1 MKAFCL
7 NNISKVA
14 LATLKAPDTIVDDV
28 KDADS
33 ILVRSADMHEMK
45 LDKNILAVAR
55 AGAGVNNIPLA
66 DYAKEG
72 VVVFNTPGAN
82 ANAVKELVLAGM
94 LLASRDIIG
103 GNQWIKDNADNANVG
118 KDAEKAKKAYAGNEI
133 CGKTIAVLGLGAI
146 GILVANACVDLGM
159 KVVGYDPYLSI
170 KNALKLNRKV
180 KFVEKIT
187 DAVRDVDFITVHVP
201 AMDSTKGMINK
212 EVLYAASKGV
222 VVLDFARDTLVNEKD
237 MEEALKNG
245 QVKKF
250 VTDFANANVVKLPN
264 TIVLPHLG
272 ASTDEAEDNCALM
285 AVEELKDFIENGNIK
300 NSVNYPAVDA
310 GAKPQNITRVCI
322 NHTNNPGI
330 IAKFTNAISTT
341 GANIESLVSQSKG
354 EYAYTILDV
363 DKTVDTKAFD
373 GLDGVLRVRVI

>member
-14 LATLKAPDTIVDDV
+14 LATLKAPDTIVEDV

-55 AGAGVNNIPLA
+55 AGAGVNNIPLE

-103 GNQWIKDNADNANVG
+103 GNEWVKDNADNANVG
-118 KDAEKAKKAYAGNEI
+118 KDAEKAKKAFAGNEI
-133 CGKTIAVLGLGAI
+133 YGKKIAVLGLGAI

-170 KNALKLNRKV
+170 KNALKLNKKV
-180 KFVEKIT
+180 NFVEKIA
-187 DAVRDVDFITVHVP
+187 DAAKDADFITVHVP
-201 AMDSTKGMINK
+201 AMDATKGMLNK
-212 EVLYAASKGV
+212 EVFYAASKGV

-237 MEEALKNG
+237 LEEALKNG

-250 VTDFANANVVKLPN
+250 VTDFANANVVKFPN

-272 ASTDEAEDNCALM
+272 ASTEEAEDNCAVM

-310 GAKPQNITRVCI
+310 GAKPASITRVCI

-330 IAKFTNAISTT
+330 ISKFTSEISAK
-341 GANIESLVSQSKG
+341 GANIETLVSQSKG
-354 EYAYTILDV
+354 NFAYTVLDLNKNV
-363 DKTVDTKAFD
+363 DVKSLTAVE
-373 GLDGVLRVRVI
+373 GVLRVRVI

>member
-1 MKAFCL
+1 MKAYCL

-14 LATLKAPDTIVDDV
+14 LATLKKPDTIVEDI

-45 LDKNILAVAR
+45 LDANILAVAR
-55 AGAGVNNIPLA
+55 AGAGVNNIPLE

-103 GNQWIKDNADNANVG
+103 GNEWVKENADNANVG
-118 KDAEKAKKAYAGNEI
+118 KDAEKAKKAFAGNEI
-133 CGKTIAVLGLGAI
+133 YGKKIAVLGLGAI

-170 KNALKLNRKV
+170 KNALKLNKKV
-180 KFVEKIT
+180 NFVEKIA
-187 DAVRDVDFITVHVP
+187 DAAKDADFITVHVP
-201 AMDSTKGMINK
+201 AMDTTKGMLNK
-212 EVLYAASKGV
+212 EVFYAASKGV

-237 MEEALKNG
+237 LEEALKNG

-272 ASTDEAEDNCALM
+272 ASTEEAEDNCAVM
-285 AVEELKDFIENGNIK
+285 AVEELKDFIENGNIR

-310 GAKPQNITRVCI
+310 GAKPATGARVCI

-330 IAKFTNAISTT
+330 ISKFTSEISAK

-354 EYAYTILDV
+354 EFAYTVLDLNKNV
-363 DKTVDTKAFD
+363 DVKSLASVE
-373 GLDGVLRVRVI
+373 GVLRVRVI

>member
-1 MKAFCL
+1 MKAYCL

-14 LATLKAPDTIVDDV
+14 LAGLKAPDVIVEDIN
-28 KDADS
+28 DADS
-33 ILVRSADMHEMK
+33 ILVRSADMHEMD
-45 LDKNILAVAR
+45 LNKNILAVAR
-55 AGAGVNNIPLA
+55 AGAGVNNIPL
-66 DYAKEG
+66 DKYAEAG

-103 GNQWIKDNADNANVG
+103 GNNWIKENVANENVG
-118 KDAEKAKKAYAGNEI
+118 KDAEKAKKAFAGNEI
-133 CGKTIAVLGLGAI
+133 YGKKIAVLGLGAI

-170 KNALKLNRKV
+170 DNALKLSKKV
-180 KFVEKIT
+180 VYEKFLN
-187 DAVRDVDFITVHVP
+187 DAVRDADFITVHVP

-212 EVLYAASKGV
+212 DVLYAATKGV

-237 MEEALKNG
+237 LAEALNNG

-272 ASTDEAEDNCALM
+272 ASTDEAEDNCAFFSIGLLCKFKIFFCF
-285 AVEELKDFIENGNIK
+285 VFIFKVIH
-300 NSVNYPAVDA
+300 NSIFLY
-310 GAKPQNITRVCI
+310 
-322 NHTNNPGI
+322 
-330 IAKFTNAISTT
+330 
-341 GANIESLVSQSKG
+341 
-354 EYAYTILDV
+354 
-363 DKTVDTKAFD
+363 
-373 GLDGVLRVRVI
+373 

>member
-1 MKAFCL
+1 MKAYCL

-14 LATLKAPDTIVDDV
+14 LAGLKAPDVIVDDI

-33 ILVRSADMHEMK
+33 ILVRSADMHEME

-55 AGAGVNNIPLA
+55 AGAGVNNIPL
-66 DYAKEG
+66 DKYAEAG

-103 GNQWIKDNADNANVG
+103 GNNWIKENADNANVG
-118 KDAEKAKKAYAGNEI
+118 KDAEKAKKAFAGNEI
-133 CGKTIAVLGLGAI
+133 YGKKIAVLGLGAI

-170 KNALKLNRKV
+170 DNALKLSKKV
-180 KFVEKIT
+180 AYEKNLA
-187 DAVRDVDFITVHVP
+187 DAVRDADFITVHVP
-201 AMDSTKGMINK
+201 AMDSTKGMLNK
-212 EVLYAASKGV
+212 DVFYQASKGV
-222 VVLDFARDTLVNEKD
+222 VVLDFARDTLVNEAD
-237 MEEALKNG
+237 LAEALNNG

-272 ASTDEAEDNCALM
+272 ASTEEAEDNCAVM
-285 AVEELKDFIENGNIK
+285 AVNELKDFIEYGTILH
-300 NSVNYPAVDA
+300 SVNYPDLNA
-310 GAKPQNITRVCI
+310 GVKQEDKRVCI
-322 NHTNNPGI
+322 NHKNIPVVIASFSTVISNKGGNITN
-330 IAKFTNAISTT
+330 
-341 GANIESLVSQSKG
+341 LVNKSKND
-354 EYAYTILDV
+354 YAYTVLDV
-363 DKTVDTKAFD
+363 DGEVDVEALKKI
-373 GLDGVLRVRVI
+373 DGVLRVRVI

>member
-1 MKAFCL
+1 MKAYCL

-14 LATLKAPDTIVDDV
+14 IATLKKPDVIVEDI

-33 ILVRSADMHEMK
+33 ILVRSADMHEMD
-45 LDKNILAVAR
+45 LNKNILAVAR
-55 AGAGVNNIPLA
+55 AGAGVNNIPL
-66 DYAKEG
+66 DKYAEAG

-103 GNQWIKDNADNANVG
+103 GNQWIKANVDNANVG
-118 KDAEKAKKAYAGNEI
+118 KDAEKAKKAFAGNEVF
-133 CGKTIAVLGLGAI
+133 GKKIAVLGLGAI

-159 KVVGYDPYLSI
+159 KVIGYDPYLSI
-170 KNALKLNRKV
+170 DNALKLNKKV
-180 KFVEKIT
+180 VYEKNLT

-201 AMDSTKGMINK
+201 ALDSTKGMLNK
-212 EVLYAASKGV
+212 DVFYAASKGV

-237 MEEALKNG
+237 LEEALNNG

-272 ASTDEAEDNCALM
+272 ASTDEAEDNCAVM
-285 AVEELKDFIENGNIK
+285 AVEELKDYIENGTITH
-300 NSVNYPAVDA
+300 SVNYPDLNA
-310 GAKPQNITRVCI
+310 GAKSGKIRVCV
-322 NHTNNPGI
+322 NHRNAPGI
-330 IAKFTNAISTT
+330 IANYSSAIS
-341 GANIESLVSQSKG
+341 ANGGNIVNLVSKSKG
-354 EYAYTILDV
+354 EYAYSVFDV
-363 DKTVDTKAFD
+363 DGTADADKISK
-373 GLDGVLRVRVI
+373 LEGVIRVRVI

>member
-14 LATLKAPDTIVDDV
+14 LATLKAPDTIVEDV
-28 KDADS
+28 NDADS

-45 LDKNILAVAR
+45 LNKNILAVAR
-55 AGAGVNNIPLA
+55 AGAGVNNIPLE

-103 GNQWIKDNADNANVG
+103 GNQWVKENVENPNVG
-118 KDAEKAKKAYAGNEI
+118 KDAEKAKKAFAGNEI
-133 CGKTIAVLGLGAI
+133 YGKKIAVLGLGAI

-170 KNALKLNRKV
+170 KNALKLNKEV
-180 KFVEKIT
+180 KFVEKIV
-187 DAVRDVDFITVHVP
+187 DAVRDCDFITVHVP
-201 AMDSTKGMINK
+201 AMDSTKGMLNN
-212 EVLYAASKGV
+212 EVFYAASKGV
-222 VVLDFARDTLVNEKD
+222 VVLDFARDTLVNEHD
-237 MEEALKNG
+237 LEEALKNG

-272 ASTDEAEDNCALM
+272 ASTEEAEDNCAVM
-285 AVEELKDFIENGNIK
+285 AVNELKDYIENGNIK

-310 GAKPQNITRVCI
+310 GTKPQGFTRVCI

-330 IAKFTNAISTT
+330 ISKFTSEISAK

-354 EYAYTILDV
+354 EFAYTILDL
-363 DKTVDTKAFD
+363 DKKVDTKS
-373 GLDGVLRVRVI
+373 LETVDGVLRVRVI